1 MIQRIQT
8 VYLTLAL
15 ACLGGWFFAPIGA
28 FKWPD
33 GYLIFDALGFSG
45 MPASSNSP
53 SLSHWAAAII
63 SLAGLMIFISV
74 FRFKN
79 RGTQLVLG
87 RFAMLAISSVIILQ
101 YVMLTVYEPVF
112 SNPDLYRPGR
122 STGLGFYL
130 TPAALVLTF
139 LAQRAIRKDED
150 LIKSLD
156 RLR

>member
-8 VYLTLAL
+8 VYLILAF
-15 ACLGGWFFAPIGA
+15 ACLVGWFFAPIGA
-28 FKWPD
+28 FEWAD
-33 GYLIFDALGFSG
+33 GYLVFNALGFTGSPG
-45 MPASSNSP
+45 TANSP
-53 SLSHWAAAII
+53 VLGYWAAGII
-63 SLAGLMIFISV
+63 ALAAAMILFSIS
-74 FRFKN
+74 RFKN
-79 RGTQLVLG
+79 RGGQLVLG
-87 RFAMLAISSVIILQ
+87 RFAMLAISAVIILQ
-101 YVMLTVYEPVF
+101 YFMLTVYEPVF

-122 STGLGFYL
+122 STGIGFYL